1 MLIEH
6 YSKQKGE
13 DTYSLERFNLPIA
26 GITVDVRG
34 AYQMYKFRIS
44 VVRAESPLLTE
55 VIIENKEDAFNQT

>member
-26 GITVDVRG
+26 GITVDFRG
-34 AYQMYKFRIS
+34 AYQMYKFSIS
-44 VVRAESPLLTE
+44 VVRAESPLL
-55 VIIENKEDAFNQT
+55 